1 MNDQTRLENLADDIL
16 LAIRARPGR
25 VRTVASLIAH
35 FQISEEYLSQA
46 LQQITEWGYRL
57 KRDRKGI
64 TFLNAPDLLTATEI
78 GYKLKTKVLGQT
90 IHAFNSVHSTN
101 DIAIRLADEGAH
113 EGTIVT
119 SEIQTKG
126 RGRLSRSWHSPPETG
141 IYSSIILRPRFASD
155 QAPGLS
161 IMTALALADTIET
174 YCPDQTKIKWPN
186 DVLISGRKVA
196 GILTEL
202 AAEGRHIEHVVIGV
216 GINVNHRAE
225 DFPEELI
232 SMATSVRR
240 VTRRKQSRV
249 ELFQK
254 FLVRLEK
261 EYDSYKKRG
270 LQTSRTRLRWYSSLI
285 GRRIKL
291 AMGRRIIE
299 GTALDIGADGSLIL
313 ETEQGEVSLSSGEV
327 TVVKN

>member
-1 MNDQTRLENLADDIL
+1 MNDQTRFENLADDIL
-16 LAIRARPGR
+16 LTIRSRPGR
-25 VRTVASLIAH
+25 MRTLASLMAR
-35 FQISEEYLSQA
+35 FQIGAEDLSLA
-46 LQQITEWGYRL
+46 LQQITDWGYRV
-57 KRDRKGI
+57 KRDRKGV
-64 TFLNAPDLLTATEI
+64 TFLDAPDLLTDTEI
-78 GYKLKTKVLGQT
+78 GYRLKTKCIGRT
-90 IHAFNSVHSTN
+90 IHAYNSVHSTN
-101 DIAIRLADEGAH
+101 DIAARLASEGAP

-141 IYSSIILRPRFASD
+141 IYSSIILRPKFASE

-202 AAEGRHIEHVVIGV
+202 SAEGRRIEHVVIGV

-225 DFPEELI
+225 DFPEELRSI
-232 SMATSVRR
+232 ATSVRR

-254 FLVRLEK
+254 FLFEEPASVLGGSVDGVAGSFLHGQRTMIFLS
-261 EYDSYKKRG
+261 DPI
-270 LQTSRTRLRWYSSLI
+270 SRSHS
-285 GRRIKL
+285 
-291 AMGRRIIE
+291 
-299 GTALDIGADGSLIL
+299 
-313 ETEQGEVSLSSGEV
+313 
-327 TVVKN
+327 